1 MKRSTKIIAVT
12 LLVAATSSAVFAYG
26 RQGPWN
32 MNEQEKAEFI
42 IDRVSKK
49 LDLNDVQTQS
59 FGELTDTVLAIIVE
73 GRANKEEHMQMVK
86 DLLQE
91 PVLDQAKV
99 LQIVQQKTQ
108 MVNDKAPAVV
118 ASLAGFLD
126 TLSPEQKNN
135 MQEMLERHH
144 EHKHG
149 HKGHKQS
156 GN

>member
-1 MKRSTKIIAVT
+1 MKRSTKIIAATV
-12 LLVAATSSAVFAYG
+12 LIAATSSAVFAYG
-26 RQGPWN
+26 KQGHWN

-42 IDRVSKK
+42 VERVSKK
-49 LDLNDVQTQS
+49 LDLNEVQSLS
-59 FGELTDTVLAIIVE
+59 FSELTDTVLAIIVE
-73 GRANKEEHMQMVK
+73 GRDSKEDHLQMVK

-126 TLSPEQKNN
+126 TLGPEQKNN
-135 MQEMLERHH
+135 LQQMLERHH
-144 EHKHG
+144 EHRHG
-149 HKGHKQS
+149 HKERK
-156 GN
+156 